1 MVVHADRE
9 HAQWSASSTDR
20 NWNCSGAMALTMNL
34 PETTNEAADWGTCCH
49 QISEKCLRQGTQA
62 SEYIGTVEKGKKYEF
77 EVDEEMADTAQMYV
91 DYCRKQVVAAAP
103 KGTNPASLLQ
113 IEQRFSLAALNPPFE
128 AGGTGDAVIYH
139 PTERLL
145 EVVDLKGGRGVVVEA
160 KGNPQLRTY
169 GLGAM
174 LANPSLKVDT
184 IKVTIVQP
192 RAGHKDGRIR
202 SETFHVADLVE
213 WTTDLMAAMNRTAQ
227 AGGTYDGIKSGLLE
241 MPMSVWEAQ
250 YLKAGDHCKFCKA
263 AGFCPALE
271 QRALDTAG
279 VWFDDLDQPRI
290 SNSPDTLSPERAS
303 QLLDAADMIG
313 DWINAVRAYWH
324 AEAEAGVEIPNYIL
338 VPKEG
343 REKFND
349 DASAKLAAAKAEE
362 AGLPAAKVW
371 NDPKPRTPKQIR
383 DALIKA
389 KLAAVADELTELSGS
404 ESKGTNLVRTTKT
417 TRPAVTPSAHKHLS
431 DLDTGTDLFG

>member
-1 MVVHADRE
+1 MVDHSVRE

-20 NWNCSGAMALTMNL
+20 NWNCSGAMALTMDL
-34 PETTNEAADWGTCCH
+34 PETTNEAADWGTACH
-49 QISEKCLRQGTQA
+49 QISEKCLREGTQA
-62 SEYIGTVEKGKKYEF
+62 SDYIGKVEKGKKYEF
-77 EVDEEMADTAQMYV
+77 EVDEEMAETAQMYV
-91 DYCRKQVVAAAP
+91 DYVRRQVIDAAP
-103 KGTNPASLLQ
+103 KGTNPSDLLQ

-139 PTERLL
+139 PTEKMI

-174 LANPSLKVDT
+174 LANPSLKVNK

-202 SETFHVADLVE
+202 DEPFHVADLVE
-213 WTTDLMAAMNRTAQ
+213 WTTDLMAAMHRSKSALVEF
-227 AGGTYDGIKSGLLE
+227 ADVRDGKTPLA
-241 MPMSVWEAQ
+241 VWAAKW
-250 YLKAGDHCKFCKA
+250 LKAGDHCKFCKA

-279 VWFDDLDQPRI
+279 VWFDDLDQPRL

-324 AEAEAGVEIPNYIL
+324 GEAESGVEIPNYIL

-343 REKFND
+343 REKWND
-349 DASAKLAAAKAEE
+349 DAAAKAAAAKAVA
-362 AGLPAAKVW
+362 AGVPTDKVW

-383 DALIKA
+383 DALVKAKKGDIADEIKA
-389 KLAAVADELTELSGS
+389 LSGS

-417 TRPAVTPSAHKHLS
+417 TRPAVTPSVHKHLS
-431 DLDTGTDLFG
+431 NLDSQPSVFD

>member
-1 MVVHADRE
+1 M
-9 HAQWSASSTDR
+9 
-20 NWNCSGAMALTMNL
+20 GL

-62 SEYIGTVEKGKKYEF
+62 SEYIGTIEKGKKHEF
-77 EVDEEMADTAQMYV
+77 EVDEEMAETAQVYV
-91 DYCRKQVVAAAP
+91 DYVRQQTIAAAP

-174 LANPSLKVDT
+174 LANPSLKVDM

-213 WTTDLMAAMNRTAQ
+213 WTTDLMAAMKRSAQ
-227 AGGTYDGIKSGLLE
+227 ALADYDKVGQTVSHAEWDAAHL
-241 MPMSVWEAQ
+241 A
-250 YLKAGDHCKFCKA
+250 AGPWCKFCKA

-271 QRALDTAG
+271 QRALDAAG

-290 SNSPDTLSPERAS
+290 SNAPDTLSPERAS

-324 AEAEAGVEIPNYIL
+324 AEAESGVEIPNYIL

-349 DASAKLAAAKAEE
+349 DASAKLAAAKAEA
-362 AGLPAAKVW
+362 AGLPAEKVW

-389 KLAAVADELTELSGS
+389 KKAAVADELKELSGS

-417 TRPAVTPSAHKHLS
+417 TRAAVTPSVHKHLS
-431 DLDTGTDLFG
+431 NLDSQPNVFD

>member
-1 MVVHADRE
+1 MD
-9 HAQWSASSTDR
+9 
-20 NWNCSGAMALTMNL
+20 L
-34 PETTNEAADWGTCCH
+34 PESTSEPADWGTVCH
-49 QISEKCLRQGTQA
+49 EISEICLREGKQA
-62 SEYIGTVEKGKKYEF
+62 DDFIGQTRKGKKFSF
-77 EVDEEMADTAQMYV
+77 EVDEEMAETAQLYIDYV
-91 DYCRKQVVAAAP
+91 RRSVLKAAP

-113 IEQRFSLAALNPPFE
+113 IEQRFSLAAIGPPFD
-128 AGGTGDAVIYH
+128 AGGMGDAVIYY
-139 PTERLL
+139 PVEEMI

-160 KGNPQLRTY
+160 KGNKQGRSY
-169 GLGAM
+169 GLGAI
-174 LANPSLKVDT
+174 LANPKLKVKR

-192 RAGHKDGRIR
+192 RAGHVDGRIR
-202 SETFHVADLVE
+202 DETFEVADLVD
-213 WTTDLMAAMNRTAQ
+213 WTTELLEKMHQSKEAIVAKSTMPMAAWSA
-227 AGGTYDGIKSGLLE
+227 K
-241 MPMSVWEAQ
+241 
-250 YLKAGDHCKFCKA
+250 YLSAGDHCGKTFCKA

-271 QRALDTAG
+271 QRALDAAG

-324 AEAEAGVEIPNYIL
+324 AEAESGVEIPNYIL

-349 DASAKLAAAKAEE
+349 DASAKLAAAKAEA
-362 AGLPAAKVW
+362 AGLPAEKVW

-389 KLAAVADELTELSGS
+389 KLAAVADELKELSSS

-417 TRPAVTPSAHKHLS
+417 TRAAVTPSVHKHLS
-431 DLDTGTDLFG
+431 NLDSQPNVFD

>member
-1 MVVHADRE
+1 MVDHSVRE

-20 NWNCSGAMALTMNL
+20 NWNCSGAMALTMDL

-49 QISEKCLRQGTQA
+49 QISEKCLREGTQA
-62 SEYIGTVEKGKKYEF
+62 SDYIGTTEKGKKYEF
-77 EVDEEMADTAQMYV
+77 EVDEEMAETAQMYV
-91 DYCRKQVVAAAP
+91 DYVRRQVIDAAP
-103 KGTNPASLLQ
+103 KGTNPSGLLQ

-139 PTERLL
+139 PTEKMI

-174 LANPSLKVDT
+174 LANPSLKVEK

-202 SETFHVADLVE
+202 SEEFHVADLVE
-213 WTTDLMAAMNRTAQ
+213 WTTDLMAAMERSAQ
-227 AGGTYDGIKSGLLE
+227 ALADMEKVDCNLIPQALWNK
-241 MPMSVWEAQ
+241 VH
-250 YLKAGDHCKFCKA
+250 LKAGDHCKFCKA

-271 QRALDTAG
+271 QRALDAAG
-279 VWFDDLDQPRI
+279 VWFDDLDQPRL

-324 AEAEAGVEIPNYIL
+324 GEAESGVEIPNYIL

-343 REKFND
+343 REKWND
-349 DASAKLAAAKAEE
+349 DAAAKAAAAKAVA
-362 AGLPAAKVW
+362 AGVPTEKVW

-383 DALIKA
+383 DALVKA
-389 KLAAVADELTELSGS
+389 KKGDVADEIKALSGS
-404 ESKGTNLVRTTKT
+404 ESKGTNLVRETKT
-417 TRPAVTPSAHKHLS
+417 TRPAVTPSVHKHLS
-431 DLDTGTDLFG
+431 NLDSQPSVFD

>member
-1 MVVHADRE
+1 MVIHADRE

-20 NWNCSGAMALTMNL
+20 NWNCSGAMALTMDL
-34 PETTNEAADWGTCCH
+34 PENTNEAADWGTCCH
-49 QISEKCLRQGTQA
+49 QISEKCLREGTQA
-62 SEYIGTVEKGKKYEF
+62 SDYIGKVEKGKKYEF
-77 EVDEEMADTAQMYV
+77 EVDDEMAETAQMYV
-91 DYCRKQVVAAAP
+91 DYVRRRVIDAAP
-103 KGTNPASLLQ
+103 KGTNPSDLLQ

-139 PTERLL
+139 PTEKMI

-174 LANPSLKVDT
+174 LANPSLKVDK

-202 SETFHVADLVE
+202 SEEFHVADLVE
-213 WTTDLMAAMNRTAQ
+213 WTTDLMAAMERSAVALRAYTIDPL
-227 AGGTYDGIKSGLLE
+227 GG
-241 MPMSVWEAQ
+241 PMTWAATF
-250 YLKAGDHCKFCKA
+250 LKAGDHCKFCKA

-271 QRALDTAG
+271 QRALDAAG
-279 VWFDDLDQPRI
+279 VWFDDLDQPRL

-324 AEAEAGVEIPNYIL
+324 GEAESGVEIPNYIL

-343 REKFND
+343 REKWND
-349 DASAKLAAAKAEE
+349 DAAAKAAAAKAVA
-362 AGLPAAKVW
+362 AGVPTDKVW

-383 DALIKA
+383 DALVKAKKGDIADEIKA
-389 KLAAVADELTELSGS
+389 LSGS
-404 ESKGTNLVRTTKT
+404 ESKGTNLVRVTKT
-417 TRPAVTPSAHKHLS
+417 TRAAATPSVHKHLS
-431 DLDTGTDLFG
+431 NLDSQPSVFD